1 MSNDCSKVAPMQ
13 SKCENMI
20 WSSFNHSIM
29 WPSLVSDVQNPESL
43 KFKILSF
50 RTLFMPRLRR
60 WKMGQ
65 QKRRRKRN
73 DETLFW
79 SAICHKARQD
89 ITYPCM
95 LSSPKPPNGM
105 LPLKQLVL
113 VVSILAKEDV
123 VYSRSRSGSGSS
135 TRMTASTCTSTEEQY
150 EQYE

>member
-1 MSNDCSKVAPMQ
+1 MRH
-13 SKCENMI
+13 
-20 WSSFNHSIM
+20 F
-29 WPSLVSDVQNPESL
+29 
-43 KFKILSF
+43 
-50 RTLFMPRLRR
+50 
-60 WKMGQ
+60 
-65 QKRRRKRN
+65 
-73 DETLFW
+73 FW

-123 VYSRSRSGSGSS
+123 VYSRSGSGSGSGSGSS
-135 TRMTASTCTSTEEQY
+135 ARMTASTCTSTEEQY